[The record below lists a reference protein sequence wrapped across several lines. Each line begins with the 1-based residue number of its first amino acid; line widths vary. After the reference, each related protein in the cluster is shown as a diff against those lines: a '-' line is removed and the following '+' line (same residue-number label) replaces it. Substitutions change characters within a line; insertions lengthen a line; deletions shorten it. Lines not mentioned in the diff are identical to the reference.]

1 MPKIVKPSEK
11 RVAGT
16 ITLPVS
22 VWIKVNEDCGETPV
36 SRYLGDIVCEHIKE
50 GELVNVGGN

>member
-36 SRYLGDIVCEHIKE
+36 SRYLGDIVCEHVKE
-50 GELVNVGGN
+50 GELVNVG